1 MASGADDLILMSLT
15 TLQQTMPIAFPTDF
29 QPSGETKKMNKPLS
43 LEAKRQGF
51 TLIELLVVI
60 AIIAVLIA
68 LLLPAVQSAREAA
81 RRVQCVN
88 NMKQI
93 GLGILNFENTYGY
106 MPPTV
111 EHNIASLVDNDP
123 SAVFTGA
130 QYERQGVMAL
140 ILPYLEQ
147 SNIYN
152 QINLNMS
159 CFDQANVP
167 PAVGGSGGLFPGVGQ
182 NSVYS
187 VAIASYIC
195 PSDPVPATINYYNE
209 QWCGFGNGSGAP
221 VPTPP
226 TQIWGRV
233 DYFGMPG
240 FDSGLPTALG
250 YSTATVNALSGIDVG
265 TIANIG
271 NSVKQAN
278 GSFGNSWPHVTIAA
292 ITDGTSNSLMVG
304 EMAAR
309 PVGYNH
315 ARQIYVQYG
324 APVDGVINPT
334 QGGGGAW
341 ADPFSY
347 AHLNGSSANGI
358 RGMGGTCVMNCTSN
372 NEIFSFHPGGANL
385 LFADGSV
392 HFLKETINPF
402 TMVALVTRAWG
413 EITSSDSY

>member
-1 MASGADDLILMSLT
+1 MNESLIR
-15 TLQQTMPIAFPTDF
+15 
-29 QPSGETKKMNKPLS
+29 KPD
-43 LEAKRQGF
+43 RRGF

-81 RRVQCVN
+81 RRAQCVN

-93 GLGILNFENTYGY
+93 GLGILNFESTNSY
-106 MPPTV
+106 MPPSV

-123 SAVFTGA
+123 SAAATGA

-140 ILPYLEQ
+140 ILPYMEQ

-152 QINLNMS
+152 QINLNLS
-159 CFDQANVP
+159 CFDQKNVP
-167 PAVGGSGGLFPGVGQ
+167 PATGGSGGLFPGVGQ

-187 VAIASYIC
+187 TAMAAYIC
-195 PSDPVPATINYYNE
+195 PSDPVPATINYYN
-209 QWCGFGNGSGAP
+209 QCWSNFGNGGSSP

-233 DYFGMPG
+233 DYFAMPG
-240 FDSGLPTALG
+240 FDSGLPTSLG
-250 YSTATVNALSGIDVG
+250 FSAAAVATLSGVDVG
-265 TIANIG
+265 TICDIA
-271 NSVKQAN
+271 SAVKQTN
-278 GSFGNSWPHVTIAA
+278 GSYGNAWPHVTIAA
-292 ITDGTSNSLMVG
+292 ILDGTSNTVMIG

-315 ARQIYVQYG
+315 ARQIYVQG
-324 APVDGVINPT
+324 TGPVDGIINPVN
-334 QGGGGAW
+334 GGGGAW

-347 AHLNGSSANGI
+347 AHLNGSMANGI
-358 RGMGGTCVMNCTSN
+358 RGIPGTCVINCTTN
-372 NEIFSFHPGGANL
+372 NEIYSFHPGGANL

-392 HFLKETINPF
+392 HFIKESINPF
-402 TMVALVTRAWG
+402 TLVGMVTRAMG
-413 EITSSDSY
+413 EILSADSY

>member
-1 MASGADDLILMSLT
+1 
-15 TLQQTMPIAFPTDF
+15 
-29 QPSGETKKMNKPLS
+29 MNKPS
-43 LEAKRQGF
+43 NFESKRQGF

-81 RRVQCVN
+81 RRAQCTN

-93 GLGILNFENTYGY
+93 GLGIMNFESSNGY
-106 MPPTV
+106 MPPSV

-123 SAVFTGA
+123 SAVYTGA

-140 ILPYLEQ
+140 IMPYMEQ

-152 QINLNMS
+152 QINLNLS
-159 CFDQANVP
+159 CFDQMNVP

-187 VAIASYIC
+187 TAIAAYIC

-209 QWCGFGNGSGAP
+209 NWCGFGNGSGSP
-221 VPTPP
+221 LPSPP
-226 TQIWGRV
+226 SQIWGRV
-233 DYFGMPG
+233 DYFAMPG
-240 FDSGLPTALG
+240 FDSGLPTSLG
-250 YSTATVNALSGIDVG
+250 YSAAAVAALSGIDVG
-265 TIANIG
+265 TICDIASAVKNPTTGSYG
-271 NSVKQAN
+271 NA
-278 GSFGNSWPHVTIAA
+278 WPHVTIAA
-292 ITDGTSNSLMVG
+292 ITDGTSNTVMVG

-315 ARQIYVQYG
+315 NRQIYVQYG

-347 AHLNGSSANGI
+347 AHLNGSMANGI
-358 RGMGGTCVMNCTSN
+358 RGYPGTCVINCTTN
-372 NEIFSFHPGGANL
+372 NEIYSFHPGGANL

-392 HFLKETINPF
+392 HFIKETINPF
-402 TMVALVTRAWG
+402 TLVGMVTRGMG
-413 EITSSDSY
+413 EILSSDSY

>member
-1 MASGADDLILMSLT
+1 MNEPLIRKVS
-15 TLQQTMPIAFPTDF
+15 
-29 QPSGETKKMNKPLS
+29 
-43 LEAKRQGF
+43 RRGF

-81 RRVQCVN
+81 RRTQCVN

-93 GLGILNFENTYGY
+93 GLGILNFESTYSY
-106 MPPTV
+106 MPPSV

-140 ILPYLEQ
+140 IMPFMEQ
-147 SNIYN
+147 SNVYN
-152 QINLNMS
+152 QINLNLS
-159 CFDQANVP
+159 CFDQQNVP
-167 PAVGGSGGLFPGVGQ
+167 PATGGSGGLFPGIGQ

-187 VAIASYIC
+187 TAIAAYIC
-195 PSDPVPATINYYNE
+195 PSDPVPATINYYN
-209 QWCGFGNGSGAP
+209 QNWCGFGNGHGNP

-233 DYFGMPG
+233 DYFAMPG
-240 FDSGLPTALG
+240 FDSGLPTSLG
-250 YSTATVNALSGIDVG
+250 YSAAGIAALSGTDVG
-265 TIANIG
+265 TICDIAS
-271 NSVKQAN
+271 SVKN
-278 GSFGNSWPHVTIAA
+278 PTTGSYGNAWPHVTIAA
-292 ITDGTSNSLMVG
+292 ILDGTSNTTMVG

-315 ARQIYVQYG
+315 NRQIYVQG
-324 APVDGVINPT
+324 TGPVDGVINPVN
-334 QGGGGAW
+334 GGGGAW

-347 AHLNGSSANGI
+347 AHLNGSMANGI
-358 RGMGGTCVMNCTSN
+358 RGFPGTCVINCTTN
-372 NEIFSFHPGGANL
+372 NEIYSFHPGGANL

-392 HFLKETINPF
+392 HFIKESINPF
-402 TMVALVTRAWG
+402 TMVGLVTRAMG
-413 EITSSDSY
+413 EILSSDSY